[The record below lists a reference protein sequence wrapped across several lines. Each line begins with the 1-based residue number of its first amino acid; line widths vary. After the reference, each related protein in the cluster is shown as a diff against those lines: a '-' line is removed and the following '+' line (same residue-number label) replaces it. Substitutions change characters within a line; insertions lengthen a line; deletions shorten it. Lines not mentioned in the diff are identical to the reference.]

1 MQATA
6 ASGRVQV
13 TAARVQSGLLGSAV
27 ASSVA
32 SPERE
37 KLDYGI
43 HVSWDLAAA
52 VAAR

>member
-1 MQATA
+1 MQVTA
-6 ASGRVQV
+6 ASGRVRV
-13 TAARVQSGLLGSAV
+13 TAAGVHVGLGSAV
-27 ASSVA
+27 VSSVA

-43 HVSWDLAAA
+43 HVYWDLAAA